1 MSIVSSIPVLKGNG
15 GTNLS
20 ALPEGLLLR
29 SPHDELNIPGRAVAR
44 VRAEGGSVVVE
55 LRVPA
60 GAAPA
65 AHRIEGVN
73 ETAAVTFADGV
84 NSLLLEPEEGEEV
97 DGTSLV
103 VLDTL
108 KTRWYR
114 SHMRR
119 LKWFAL
125 GCLGAVVVL
134 SVLGGVAG
142 EAAHVVGIVM
152 VGVVTDLCLVAAWM
166 GLGAWLHR
174 RQVRRHGVREFARP
188 ANVPG
193 TFLYVDQAGMTRTIS
208 SFASGPYLEIVYDP
222 EDPADVFTLKPGFFQ
237 RFDIWGGTFLLV
249 FGLGGVAALVAITAD
264 AFGS

>member
-29 SPHDELNIPGRAVAR
+29 SPYDELNIPGRAVAR
-44 VRAEGGSVVVE
+44 VRAEGGSVIVE

-73 ETAAVTFADGV
+73 EAAAIAFADGV
-84 NSLLLEPEEGEEV
+84 NSLLLEPEPDEEV
-97 DGTSLV
+97 DGASLV
-103 VLDTL
+103 VLDTI

-114 SHMRR
+114 GHMRR
-119 LKWFAL
+119 VKWFAL

-134 SVLGGVAG
+134 SVINGVAG
-142 EAAHVVGIVM
+142 TAVHVVGIVM
-152 VGVVTDLCLVAAWM
+152 VGVVAGLCLVAAWM
-166 GLGAWLHR
+166 GLGAWFHR
-174 RQVRRHGVREFARP
+174 RQVRKRGTKEFARP

-193 TFLYVDQAGMTRTIS
+193 TFLYVDRAGMARTVS

-237 RFDIWGGTFLLV
+237 RFDIWGGTFLLLC
-249 FGLGGVAALVAITAD
+249 GLGGVAALVAITAD